1 MSGAGYL
8 SSGYADPTAADVTR
22 RLLQAMPA
30 ATFELEG
37 FTRLAQ
43 ISITRRIP
51 TAAVEAKYRPQL
63 LINPDFIQ
71 TYCQRDEHLFL
82 LVMHELLHVLLAHT
96 SMYTMLTK
104 AHNIA
109 FDAIINARLSRH
121 FHEPIYRGFF
131 ERLNAA
137 DQFPHLLLRPPEG
150 WPDNPTYPTDVGPLG
165 TERILRQLY
174 PSSKITRQ
182 RLPFYSEILDLIKQD
197 QRERGQNADGEPM
210 LLGDHES
217 GGYGEG
223 DETFAEAVE
232 RMAEEWPMQTGKN
245 AQAGQGTNGTREW
258 QVDPQKSS
266 YQARRVFANV
276 LRRSVGPERGI
287 QRRRER
293 APITDIIGN
302 GVLPNA
308 RDRMMPA
315 RQQLGVHGVLWSQL
329 NTYKARITH
338 ESVRAHVYLDVSGSM
353 RGILPYLV
361 HLLIPY
367 VKQQRAAV
375 FQFSTKVEPMSLPQL
390 RQGNIQSTGG
400 TSIQCVMHHLLN
412 DAPRV
417 KRAVLVT
424 DGHIGRIAAAHQQQL
439 AAKGIKIH
447 AVLPA
452 ESPYDRYIRD
462 FAATIT
468 ILPPVADD

>member
-8 SSGYADPTAADVTR
+8 STANSDPTAADVTR

-43 ISITRRIP
+43 IRMTRRIP

-121 FHEPIYRGFF
+121 FNDPIYRGFF
-131 ERLNAA
+131 ERLNSA

-150 WPDNPTYPTDVGPLG
+150 WPDNPVYPTDVGPLG
-165 TERILRQLY
+165 TERILKQLY
-174 PSSKITRQ
+174 PLPSVKRQ

-197 QRERGQNADGEPM
+197 QRDRGQNADGEPT

-217 GGYGEG
+217 DGYDEV

-232 RMAEEWPMQTGKN
+232 RMAEDWPMQTGKSGP
-245 AQAGQGTNGTREW
+245 AGNGTKGTREW

-276 LRRSVGPERGI
+276 LRRSVGPERGVL
-287 QRRRER
+287 RRRER
-293 APITDIIGN
+293 APLSDLIGN

-308 RDRMMPA
+308 RDRLMPA
-315 RQQLGVHGVLWSQL
+315 RQHLGVNGVLWTQV
-329 NTYKARITH
+329 NTYKARINH
-338 ESVRAHVYLDVSGSM
+338 ESVRAHVYLDVSASM
-353 RGILPYLV
+353 REVLPYLV

-367 VKQQRAAV
+367 VKQQRASV
-375 FQFSTKVEPMSLPQL
+375 FQFSTKVEPLSLQQL

-400 TSIQCVMHHLLN
+400 TAIQCVFRHLLN

-424 DGHIGRIAAAHQQQL
+424 DGQVGRAAANYKQQL
-439 AAKGIKIH
+439 AAKGVKIH

-452 ESPYDRYIRD
+452 EARNDRFLKE

-468 ILPPVADD
+468 VLPSVVDA